1 MKSNDDVM
9 PKAKSAQRN
18 IMLREV
24 EYVIRLATGHYR
36 IELIDK
42 KDFVIIDHND
52 GTYQMACVEGDS
64 LMEMAYDIMKAALHG
79 EYFDYDSSKED
90 ETDED

>member
-1 MKSNDDVM
+1 MLFRS
-9 PKAKSAQRN
+9 QRN

-52 GTYQMACVEGDS
+52 GTYQMARVECDS
-64 LMEMAYDIMKAALHG
+64 LLEMACDIMKAALHG
-79 EYFDYDSSKED
+79 DYFDYKYKAED
-90 ETDED
+90 DKPW

>member
-42 KDFVIIDHND
+42 KDFVIIDHGN
-52 GTYQMACVEGDS
+52 GTAQKACVECDS
-64 LMEMAYDIMKAALHG
+64 PLGMAYDIMKAALYG
-79 EYFDYDSSKED
+79 EYFDYDPSKED

>member
-18 IMLREV
+18 IMLKEV

-52 GTYQMACVEGDS
+52 GTYQMARVECDG
-64 LMEMAYDIMKAALHG
+64 LLEMAYDIMKAALHG
-79 EYFDYDSSKED
+79 EYYETKRRGSDD
-90 ETDED
+90 EGD

>member
-24 EYVIRLATGHYR
+24 EYVIRLATGNYR

-42 KDFVIIDHND
+42 KDFVIIDHGN
-52 GTYQMACVEGDS
+52 GTAQKACVECDS
-64 LMEMAYDIMKAALHG
+64 PLEMAYDIMKATLHG
-79 EYFDYDSSKED
+79 EYFDYDPSKED
-90 ETDED
+90 ETYED